1 MSEMYKIVSESVEQI
16 QNDMLTPEKI
26 QEQVND
32 AYDVNGELDFNK
44 LFTVIM
50 RISTAASNNVLLTT
64 LEKLQDEGYLSK
76 D

>member
-1 MSEMYKIVSESVEQI
+1 MSEMYKIVSESVEEI

-64 LEKLQDEGYLSK
+64 LEKLQNEGYLSK

>member
-1 MSEMYKIVSESVEQI
+1 MSEMYKIVSESVEKI

-44 LFTVIM
+44 LFTVMM

>member
-1 MSEMYKIVSESVEQI
+1 MSEMYKIVSESVEEI
-16 QNDMLTPEKI
+16 QNEMLTPEKI
-26 QEQVND
+26 QEQVDD
-32 AYDVNGELDFNK
+32 AYDADGELDFNK

-64 LEKLQDEGYLSK
+64 LEKLQEEGYLSK

>member
-1 MSEMYKIVSESVEQI
+1 MSEMYKIVSESVEEI